1 MPPPTVPPTDWEH
14 RGLYER
20 VIEALYVLPSR
31 FESELRV
38 TGVLATDLHTFNTS
52 LGATIEAQVT
62 EALNELRSVWDPEQE
77 YTRYGFVRQS
87 QRFPDVILRSSV
99 PDLEPQI
106 IMGIELK
113 GWYALSKEA
122 EPSFRFKASPR
133 VCAPQDLLVVYPW
146 ALSEVVSGKPELYAP
161 YVIGARTAAE
171 RRNWYWQYVMEG
183 GTITDRTVRLSEVD
197 EYYPDARAAISDA
210 PAQDQGR
217 NFGRVARTELM
228 DEWTAAVRQKTLSGI
243 PLGAWQRF
251 LRIFSD
257 NRTREQQLA
266 TLQTGIASIEGGY
279 APPGHGMPEGRTRE
293 ILDRILEIA
302 RLSAED

>member
-1 MPPPTVPPTDWEH
+1 MPSPTVPPSDWEH
-14 RGLYER
+14 RELYDR
-20 VIEALYVLPSR
+20 VVEALYVLPSR

-62 EALNELRSVWDPEQE
+62 ESLNELRGVWDPDQV
-77 YTRYGFVRQS
+77 YTRYAFVRQS

-99 PDLEPQI
+99 PDLDPPI

-122 EPSFRFKASPR
+122 EPSFRFKASPK
-133 VCAPQDLLVVYPW
+133 VCAPWDLLVVYPW

-171 RRNWYWQYVMEG
+171 RRNWHWQYVMESER
-183 GTITDRTVRLSEVD
+183 ITDRRIALSEVD

-210 PAQDQGR
+210 PAQDQGG

-228 DEWTAAVRQKTLSGI
+228 DEWTEAVRQETLSGI

-257 NRTREQQLA
+257 NRTREKQLR
-266 TLQTGIASIEGGY
+266 TLQTGITAIARDY
-279 APPGHGMPEGRTRE
+279 APPGHELPEGRARE
-293 ILDRILEIA
+293 ILDRIIEIA
-302 RLSAED
+302 ELSTED